1 MKIAAICHQNLV
13 YHTIQKIFNPFKTRL
28 MKVILKCFL
37 IQLVLLSSSSLYAQ
51 VGIGTTTPD
60 PSSLLD
66 LSSTSEGFLMPRLT
80 TLQRDGIVS
89 PAEGLMI
96 YNTTSNDG
104 QLNIGTPSLPNWNG
118 VKELEKPTL
127 NSVVL
132 GNNINTTST
141 NSLLVPGMTLSST
154 PGTYLALFNAQ
165 VTTLFSS
172 DQGVIDLDVIYQDLI
187 AITATNTSH
196 ALVFGNG
203 ENLPPGIYDV
213 TGAIS
218 IAGTLTLDGGGD
230 TDSVFIIRG
239 SGAFTTGAGAT
250 VNLINGASSNNIFW
264 MSQESLSTA
273 ANTTLKG
280 TLVSPAGAIALGAG
294 TDLEGRIF
302 TKLGALS
309 IGAGSILS
317 QPAGDSY
324 IDLRILS
331 AFAMFSAN
339 GAVSDDATSTINGNV
354 GTALGALTILGTHNG
369 EQYPAGTT
377 SNNLTTATYCIYQN
391 GTEVANS
398 SRAIKSSNSQISLL
412 AMFTTLTAGETI
424 EVRWK
429 VDTGEATINDRSFSL
444 IRFGL

>member
-1 MKIAAICHQNLV
+1 MKI
-13 YHTIQKIFNPFKTRL
+13 
-28 MKVILKCFL
+28 ILKYFL
-37 IQLVLLSSSSLYAQ
+37 IQLVLLSSSNLYGQ

-60 PSSLLD
+60 PSSILD
-66 LSSTSEGFLMPRLT
+66 LSSISEGLLMPRLT

-104 QLNIGTPSLPNWNG
+104 QLNIGTPSTPNWKG
-118 VKELEKPTL
+118 IKEQEQSTL

-132 GNNINTTST
+132 GDNINTTST
-141 NSLLVPGMTLSST
+141 NSLLVPGMTISSS

-165 VTTLFSS
+165 ITALFTV
-172 DQGVIDLDVIYQDLI
+172 DQGVADLDMIYQDLI
-187 AITATNTSH
+187 AITATNTAH

-218 IAGTLTLDGGGD
+218 IAGILTLDGGGD
-230 TDSVFIIRG
+230 SNSVFIIRG
-239 SGAFTTGAGAT
+239 TGAFTTGAGAT

-264 MSQESLSTA
+264 MSEEALSTG

-280 TLVSPAGAIALGAG
+280 TLVSPAGAIGLGAG
-294 TDLEGRIF
+294 TNLEGRMF

-309 IGAGSILS
+309 IGASSILN

-324 IDLRILS
+324 IDLRNLS
-331 AFAMFSAN
+331 SFAMFSSN
-339 GAVSDDATSTINGNV
+339 GAVSDDATSTITGDV
-354 GTALGALTILGTHNG
+354 GTALGALTILGTHFG
-369 EQYPAGTT
+369 EQYPAGGS
-377 SNNLTTATYCIYQN
+377 SNNLTITTYCIYQN
-391 GTEVANS
+391 GTEVVNS
-398 SRAIKSSNSQISLL
+398 SRAISSSSSQVSLQT
-412 AMFTTLTAGETI
+412 MFTALTAGETI

-429 VDTGEATINDRSFSL
+429 VDTGGAKLDNRTLSL
-444 IRFGL
+444 FRLGL